1 MNKNQARV
9 GFGII
14 ILNSKKQILLGQ
26 RHADPLKA
34 DSELHG
40 EGTWTCPGGKLE
52 FRETF
57 SSGVKR
63 EIKEETDLNIK
74 KMKFISLTNDIV
86 HDAHSIT
93 VGFLCDKFNGKVK
106 VMEPD
111 EITKWNWFDLDKLP
125 SPLFKPSQKL
135 IKNYKDEII
144 FRE

>member
-26 RHADPLKA
+26 RHADPIKA
-34 DSELHG
+34 DSKLHG

-52 FRETF
+52 FQETF
-57 SSGVKR
+57 ANGVKR
-63 EIKEETDLNIK
+63 EVKEETNLHIK

-86 HDAHSIT
+86 HDAHFVTI
-93 VGFLCDKFNGKVK
+93 GFLCDKYSGKLK
-106 VMEPD
+106 AMEPD
-111 EITKWNWFDLDKLP
+111 EITKWKWFDLDKLP
-125 SPLFKPSQKL
+125 SSLFKPSNKL
-135 IKNYKDEII
+135 IKNFRDKII